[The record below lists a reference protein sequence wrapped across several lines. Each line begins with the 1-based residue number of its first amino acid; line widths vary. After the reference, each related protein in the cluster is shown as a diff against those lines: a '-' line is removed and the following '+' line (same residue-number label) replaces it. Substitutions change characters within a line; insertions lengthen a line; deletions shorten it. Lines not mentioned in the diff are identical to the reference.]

1 MSRLRANAWDARSP
15 TTNHESIAELE
26 SWINALAFKSF
37 KSMIIPSAFSFNCS
51 SFLINQLRISWRFF
65 VKSSPMHNKP
75 QMSSLQKKSF
85 DLQCL
90 LRFQDHCPQERLS
103 QDKKPLDDCPLDKCP
118 LVKLPSSN
126 NSSFDKSPKWLRPG
140 WLLTKKVAL
149 EEICPTP
156 GQLAPKKIALPL
168 YNCFPRKFSSKK
180 TPRQLPPWM
189 LASGQFSTKKTPL
202 KVTAPTPYNPPR

>member
-1 MSRLRANAWDARSP
+1 MLL
-15 TTNHESIAELE
+15 H
-26 SWINALAFKSF
+26 
-37 KSMIIPSAFSFNCS
+37 
-51 SFLINQLRISWRFF
+51 
-65 VKSSPMHNKP
+65 
-75 QMSSLQKKSF
+75 SSLLKAWSFHQHFLLTVAVFWSTNYEFHEDFLWNLHQCIINPRCLLKLQKTSF